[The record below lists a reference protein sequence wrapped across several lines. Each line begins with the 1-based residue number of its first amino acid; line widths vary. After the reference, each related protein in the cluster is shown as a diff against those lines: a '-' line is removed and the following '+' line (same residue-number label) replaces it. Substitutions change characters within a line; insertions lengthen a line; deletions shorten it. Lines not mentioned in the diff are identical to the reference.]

1 MAKPSSHISVR
12 KIDGVTRIDFL
23 DRNILDEL
31 NIHQVGE
38 ELLKSVESEFRPKVI
53 VVFTNVE
60 HMSSAA
66 YGTFMKFNE
75 RVKSRDGQLRL
86 CELKPRVYE
95 GFVITKLNRI
105 FSIHESW
112 AAALDTLT

>member
-1 MAKPSSHISVR
+1 MV
-12 KIDGVTRIDFL
+12 VFT
-23 DRNILDEL
+23 NIKDNMVVFTNVKDPMEVFT
-31 NIHQVGE
+31 NV
-38 ELLKSVESEFRPKVI
+38 KNPI